1 MSGLDLSVAMIVYNE
16 EEQLG
21 RTLESIKD
29 IASEIIIID
38 SYSTDNTCI
47 IAESYGAKIYN
58 EEWRG
63 FVEQKNSL
71 TEKCTKGYIL
81 YLDADEVVDDKLKL
95 SIINAVTNGK
105 ADGYYIKRKTHY
117 LGKLLNYSW
126 QKDERLR
133 LVKKNAG
140 PVWVGEIV
148 HEELKIDGSLDHL
161 DGNIIH
167 YSYRDIDDHF
177 RRTVRYARLSA
188 ESYYKKGKK
197 FSLSKLL
204 FSPVIAF
211 IKIYIVKGGFL
222 DGVPGLIA
230 GVSAYVYG
238 FLKYAFLW
246 DMYRVNKNKGS
257 EKW

>member
-1 MSGLDLSVAMIVYNE
+1 MDRLNLSVALIVYNE
-16 EEQLG
+16 EERLG

-38 SYSTDNTCI
+38 SNSTDNTCAV
-47 IAESYGAKIYN
+47 AESFGAKIYN

-71 TEKCTKGYIL
+71 TAKCSKDYIL
-81 YLDADEVVDDKLKL
+81 YLDADEVVGDELKK
-95 SIINAVTNGK
+95 SIIAAVTNGSS
-105 ADGYYIKRKTHY
+105 AGYYIRRKTHY
-117 LGKLLNYSW
+117 LGRLLNYSW

-133 LVKKNAG
+133 LVKADAS
-140 PVWVGEIV
+140 PLWVGEIV
-148 HEELKIDGSLDHL
+148 HEELKV
-161 DGNIIH
+161 DGNTSHLNGYLIH

-177 RRTVRYARLSA
+177 RRTIRYARLSA
-188 ESYYKKGKK
+188 ESYYIKGKK
-197 FSLSKLL
+197 FKLSKMI
-204 FSPVIAF
+204 FSPFIAF

-222 DGVPGLIA
+222 DGIPGFIA

-246 DMYRVNKNKGS
+246 DMYRVNKGRESTK
-257 EKW
+257 